1 MFAWGKSQSY
11 QLTINSTNII
21 PYPVL
26 TPCSFKHLT
35 SIHSKSDYN
44 VALCN
49 HKVYSWGANLFSRLG
64 NNLSKVRI
72 PQQVILPAKVIT
84 IGIGNHH
91 VVAVTQEG
99 EAYSWG
105 KGDFGQLGIDRF
117 EAQVTLLIGRVGQ
130 PKSYVS
136 IALLKQPVEMFIP

>member
-1 MFAWGKSQSY
+1 
-11 QLTINSTNII
+11 
-21 PYPVL
+21 
-26 TPCSFKHLT
+26 
-35 SIHSKSDYN
+35 
-44 VALCN
+44 LCN

-117 EAQVTLLIGRVGQ
+117 EA
-130 PKSYVS
+130 
-136 IALLKQPVEMFIP
+136 